1 MRVDEEEKGRRGQ
14 GRSRG
19 FTQTQCT
26 RRIVV
31 CLFLI
36 SIQYQLRKNTFKSRC
51 NLNFIVL

>member
-1 MRVDEEEKGRRGQ
+1 MRDDEEEKGRRGQ